1 MMAAI
6 AGKSASYSTFSNRIW
21 ELAEEYKLSSGA
33 INVYMRIKSMAYGT
47 KVSAFPSQLH
57 LAKALRCSV
66 RSVQRYLVELVGAG
80 AIATLQRYSTSN
92 LYTLVDLDAPDIGV
106 ASDRTGVSY
115 KELRS
120 LRKYTSVYVRGTEDS
135 DSTLK
140 FIKVLGDNGIDPD
153 TPRGAQ
159 YLKIAYQEDS
169 SAEQLNHAIQVVN
182 EKLANNTIKKNEFG
196 LAVISIRQS
205 KAGFVLLGVSRA
217 QSSKVQKGVVK
228 PLKSSKYDSF
238 YL

>member
-21 ELAEEYKLSSGA
+21 ELAEQHKLSSGA

-80 AIATLQRYSTSN
+80 VIESLQRYSTSN
-92 LYTLVDLDAPDIGV
+92 IYTLVDLDAPDRSV

-159 YLKIAYQEDS
+159 YLKIAYQEGA
-169 SAEQLNHAIQVVN
+169 SAEQLNHAIQIVN
-182 EKLANNTIKKNEFG
+182 SKLANNTIKKNEFG

-205 KAGFVLLGVSRA
+205 KAGFVLCATGKP
-217 QSSKVQKGVVK
+217 SKVQKGVVK
-228 PLKSSKYDSF
+228 PLKSSKYDNF